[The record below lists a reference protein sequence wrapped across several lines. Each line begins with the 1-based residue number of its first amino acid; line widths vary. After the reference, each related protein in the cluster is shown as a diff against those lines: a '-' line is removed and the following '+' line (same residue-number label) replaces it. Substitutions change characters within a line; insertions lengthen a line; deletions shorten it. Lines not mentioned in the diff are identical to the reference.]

1 MCAGTR
7 EYIYCNYVNEVND
20 NSAQTLP
27 DVKRMILYNLARR
40 SSPLAPPEWPEKKAG
55 LGQQLFSKFL
65 EQAWPVTSLVPT
77 SRSLVPSYCDNFT
90 CP

>member
-7 EYIYCNYVNEVND
+7 EYISCNYVNEVND

-27 DVKRMILYNLARR
+27 DVKRMILYNARR
-40 SSPLAPPEWPEKKAG
+40 SSPLAPPEWPEKTAG

-65 EQAWPVTSLVPT
+65 EAWPVTFLVPT
-77 SRSLVPSYCDNFT
+77 SRFLVPSYCDNFT